1 MEFNLS
7 AGPAGATPATLAA
20 LSRPVMN
27 HLDPVF
33 AAFYEET
40 TELLRRAFE
49 TPQAPV
55 ILQGEAVVGLEAA
68 AASLIGAQDVVLN
81 LVSGVYG
88 RYYGDWARRYAREVI
103 DLEVPFDSAVP
114 ATAVAETLARRAD
127 ITVVAVVHCDTPSGT
142 VNDLDAIAPVV
153 KSHGA
158 LLIVDAVST
167 FAGVRCD
174 FTGWGADLVVTAPQK
189 CLGGPPG
196 LSLLH
201 VSDAAWEH
209 MAANP
214 AAPRGS
220 ILSILDWR
228 DAHKATVPFP
238 FTPSVSDI
246 YGLRS
251 CLEQY
256 LAEGPAAVRQRHR
269 AAARAAQAGAE
280 AMGLELWA
288 RDPSIRSD
296 TATAIRMPAGIDER
310 DVRARA
316 RAESGVALSDGVGE
330 MAGIVARIGHMGPNA
345 YPLGPV
351 IALTAI
357 GRALRGLGAKA
368 DIGAAVEAAV
378 AAADAAVP
386 DGAISGGAI
395 PGGAVPGGAVPGGAV
410 PGETISGG
418 AISGNAI

>member
-7 AGPAGATPATLAA
+7 AGPSGATPATLAA
-20 LSRPVMN
+20 LGMPVMN
-27 HLDPVF
+27 HQDPVF

-40 TELLRRAFE
+40 AELLRRAFGTE
-49 TPQAPV
+49 QTPV

-68 AASLIGAQDVVLN
+68 AASVIGTGDVVLN

-114 ATAVAETLARRAD
+114 AGAVAEALARRPD
-127 ITVVAVVHCDTPSGT
+127 VTVVCVVHCDTPSGT

-153 KSHGA
+153 KAHGA
-158 LLIVDAVST
+158 LLLIDAVST
-167 FAGVRCD
+167 FGGIRCD
-174 FTGWGADLVVTAPQK
+174 FGGWGADLAVTAPQK

-220 ILSILDWR
+220 VLSILDWR
-228 DAHKATVPFP
+228 DAHKASAGFP
-238 FTPSVSDI
+238 FTPSVTDI

-256 LAEGPAAVRQRHR
+256 LAEGPEAVHARHR
-269 AAARAAQAGAE
+269 AAVRAARAGAE

-288 RDPSIRSD
+288 RDPAVRSD

-316 RAESGVALSDGVGE
+316 RAESGVTLSEGIGE
-330 MAGIVARIGHMGPNA
+330 MAGIVLRIGHMGPNA
-345 YPLGPV
+345 YPMGPV

-378 AAADAAVP
+378 TAA
-386 DGAISGGAI
+386 
-395 PGGAVPGGAVPGGAV
+395 
-410 PGETISGG
+410 
-418 AISGNAI
+418 